1 MPFESLTAV
10 LDLDSSGFE
19 SGIQDAEGS
28 MGSLQDRAVST
39 GQSMQRAGGA
49 MTAGVT
55 APLAAMG
62 AMSVRVAGNFDQ
74 SMQKSIAVMGDVDD
88 AMREN
93 LEQTARD
100 VANTTTHSAS
110 QAADSY
116 YYLASAGLDAAAA
129 MEAMP
134 QVAAFAEAGQL
145 KMAEATDVATNVMSA
160 YNLEASEMSTVT
172 DTLSS
177 TVSNHNQTMQGMA
190 QAMSTVAPIASSLGL
205 SLEETSAAIGQM
217 GDVGIQGERAGTA
230 LRNVFSQ
237 LSDESSTVATELEG
251 MGVATRNSSGEVVS
265 LTQLLSNMESAG
277 VEAGDA
283 AKVFGTEAGPAM
295 AALMQQGSDALAQ
308 NTQRLEDSEGA
319 TKEMAATQRDTLN
332 AEMQIAR
339 SNIEDVGIAI
349 GGDLIPMVSTLTG
362 HISTA
367 AKRFQGLNEDQRRAI
382 IILGGVAAAIGPVLL
397 VAGTLLTMLPAMAT
411 GWGMATGAASGFAAS
426 LTGGVI
432 PAALATQVA
441 LGPVTVPV
449 WAIIAAIGAAIGIGY
464 ALYKAWTTNFY
475 GVRDTVT
482 GVFSKVKS
490 WFDSAPAWMLLL
502 LGPLGQLYLAW
513 RENLFGIQDIVGS
526 VFDWIGSKIGWLI
539 DQIDAIPGINFG
551 DDDVEVDEGA
561 VGAEG
566 AAAGEAYATSF
577 EGAAQPDFAAMMPG
591 AGVGVGA
598 GEAYAASFEGT
609 AQPDSAAMMPTGV
622 GTGEAIKGEMTP
634 AVREA
639 LEDGVDGYVSDP
651 DEIEDA
657 PTEIN
662 EALFDA
668 VSRQQGGATAESLGV
683 SEAEFETL
691 MQRFTGNGWSTSWA
705 PSADLVAGAS
715 TSASPS
721 AGSAGMS
728 TQEFKT
734 ALREVLEGLRLETR
748 LETDQRGL
756 EQWIEDIADA
766 QIAEA
771 GGARP

>member
-237 LSDESSTVATELEG
+237 LSDESSTVSTELEG

-561 VGAEG
+561 VRAEG

-598 GEAYAASFEGT
+598 
-609 AQPDSAAMMPTGV
+609 
-622 GTGEAIKGEMTP
+622 GEAIKGEMTP

-662 EALFDA
+662 ELLFDA

-691 MQRFTGNGWSTSWA
+691 MQRFAGNGWSTSWA

>member
-526 VFDWIGSKIGWLI
+526 VFGWIGSKIDWLT
-539 DQIDAIPGINFG
+539 DKIDAIPGIG
-551 DDDVEVDEGA
+551 GDVEANVDSDVPEPPEEPEAEPVTAPEAMPSPNQTSAPPSTLSTPTPEESIPGIGEEIDCGANVDSNMPDAPEEPEGEPVTAPEAMPSPSQVDMPEVTASSSNTPTPGEMASGASTGATPTAAPSSSKQLDNLLKQARDEASSSADTPTPEEIASEGA
-561 VGAEG
+561 P
-566 AAAGEAYATSF
+566 S
-577 EGAAQPDFAAMMPG
+577 AAQPTYTPSTPTAPSLTPDKLRKALLAA
-591 AGVGVGA
+591 
-598 GEAYAASFEGT
+598 
-609 AQPDSAAMMPTGV
+609 
-622 GTGEAIKGEMTP
+622 
-634 AVREA
+634 
-639 LEDGVDGYVSDP
+639 L
-651 DEIEDA
+651 
-657 PTEIN
+657 N
-662 EALFDA
+662 EALDGRELDLDL
-668 VSRQQGGATAESLGV
+668 SINER
-683 SEAEFETL
+683 EF
-691 MQRFTGNGWSTSWA
+691 
-705 PSADLVAGAS
+705 
-715 TSASPS
+715 
-721 AGSAGMS
+721 
-728 TQEFKT
+728 
-734 ALREVLEGLRLETR
+734 
-748 LETDQRGL
+748 RGL
-756 EQWIEDIADA
+756 IDDRIDA
-766 QIAEA
+766 KLT
-771 GGARP
+771 

>member
-10 LDLDSSGFE
+10 LDLDSTGFE
-19 SGIQDAEGS
+19 SGIEEAEGS

-74 SMQKSIAVMGDVDD
+74 SMQKSIAVMGDVDS

-93 LEQTARD
+93 LEATARE

-116 YYLASAGLDAAAA
+116 YFLASAGLDAAAA

-237 LSDESSTVATELEG
+237 LSDESSTVSKELND

-265 LTQLLSNMESAG
+265 LTQLLENMESAG

-295 AALMQQGSDALAQ
+295 AALMQQGSDALAK
-308 NTQRLEDSEGA
+308 NTQRLKQSEGA
-319 TKEMAATQRDTLN
+319 TKEMAQTQRDTLN
-332 AEMQIAR
+332 AQMQIAR

-362 HISTA
+362 HISSV
-367 AKRFQGLNEDQRRAI
+367 AKRFQGLNKDQRRAI

-411 GWGMATGAASGFAAS
+411 GWGMATGAASSFAGA

-441 LGPVTVPV
+441 LGPVTVPL
-449 WAIIAAIGAAIGIGY
+449 WAIIAVLGILSATVAAVAY
-464 ALYKAWTTNFY
+464 AWTNNLY
-475 GVRDTVT
+475 GMRDATT
-482 GVFSKVKS
+482 
-490 WFDSAPAWMLLL
+490 SAVDTL
-502 LGPLGQLYLAW
+502 
-513 RENLFGIQDIVGS
+513 
-526 VFDWIGSKIGWLI
+526 IGWLDSATGSLVDVRAVADRVFSYI
-539 DQIDAIPGINFG
+539 GDKAAWLSDKINAIPGIG
-551 DDDVEVDEGA
+551 EGGSSDIETDA
-561 VGAEG
+561 PDNAPAPGSAP
-566 AAAGEAYATSF
+566 AATET
-577 EGAAQPDFAAMMPG
+577 PTP
-591 AGVGVGA
+591 
-598 GEAYAASFEGT
+598 
-609 AQPDSAAMMPTGV
+609 SAAPTQNS
-622 GTGEAIKGEMTP
+622 TSSADTASDRPPKPTDTEAI
-634 AVREA
+634 AA
-639 LEDGVDGYVSDP
+639 LKKQSS
-651 DEIEDA
+651 DA
-657 PTEIN
+657 PTPE
-662 EALFDA
+662 E
-668 VSRQQGGATAESLGV
+668 VATSATETTESG
-683 SEAEFETL
+683 S
-691 MQRFTGNGWSTSWA
+691 
-705 PSADLVAGAS
+705 S
-715 TSASPS
+715 TSAGSNNNTLQQLLAEIRSLKSALSGERKLSGEVEFDPS
-721 AGSAGMS
+721 SGMIQFVDGRIELSEQQNFEDFSA
-728 TQEFKT
+728 
-734 ALREVLEGLRLETR
+734 
-748 LETDQRGL
+748 
-756 EQWIEDIADA
+756 
-766 QIAEA
+766 
-771 GGARP
+771 

>member
-1 MPFESLTAV
+1 
-10 LDLDSSGFE
+10 
-19 SGIQDAEGS
+19 
-28 MGSLQDRAVST
+28 
-39 GQSMQRAGGA
+39 
-49 MTAGVT
+49 
-55 APLAAMG
+55 
-62 AMSVRVAGNFDQ
+62 
-74 SMQKSIAVMGDVDD
+74 
-88 AMREN
+88 
-93 LEQTARD
+93 
-100 VANTTTHSAS
+100 
-110 QAADSY
+110 
-116 YYLASAGLDAAAA
+116 
-129 MEAMP
+129 
-134 QVAAFAEAGQL
+134 
-145 KMAEATDVATNVMSA
+145 MAEATDVATNVMSA
-160 YNLEASEMSTVT
+160 YGREADEMASVT
-172 DTLSS
+172 DTLTA

-190 QAMSTVAPIASSLGL
+190 SAMSTVAPIASSLGI

-237 LSDESSTVATELEG
+237 LSDESSTVSTELNE
-251 MGVATRNSSGEVVS
+251 MGVATRNSSGEIVS
-265 LTQLLSNMESAG
+265 MTQLLSNMESAG

-283 AKVFGTEAGPAM
+283 AKIFGTEAGPAM
-295 AALMQQGSDALAQ
+295 AALMQEGSDALAQ
-308 NTQRLEDSEGA
+308 NTQRISDAEGA
-319 TKEMAATQRDTLN
+319 TQSMAETQRDTLN

-362 HISTA
+362 YISTGA
-367 AKRFQGLNEDQRRAI
+367 DRFQDLNGDQRRAI
-382 IILGGVAAAIGPVLL
+382 ILLGGVAAAIGPVLF
-397 VAGTLLTMLPAMAT
+397 VGGTLLTMLPVMAT

-449 WAIIAAIGAAIGIGY
+449 WAIIAAIGAAIAISYG
-464 ALYKAWTTNFY
+464 LYRAWTSNFY
-475 GVRDTVT
+475 GVRDTAT
-482 GVFSKVKS
+482 DALGTVKG
-490 WFDSAPAWMLLL
+490 WLDAAPGWMLLL

-513 RENLFGIQDIVGS
+513 RENLFGIQDVTGDI
-526 VFDWIGSKIGWLI
+526 FDWIGSKIDWLI
-539 DQIDAIPGINFG
+539 DKIDAIPGINFG
-551 DDDVEVDEGA
+551 DDGVEVDEGA

-566 AAAGEAYATSF
+566 AA
-577 EGAAQPDFAAMMPG
+577 
-591 AGVGVGA
+591 A

-609 AQPDSAAMMPTGV
+609 AQPDSAAMMPGAGV
-622 GTGEAIKGEMTP
+622 GVGAGEAIKGEMTP
-634 AVREA
+634 AIREA

-651 DEIEDA
+651 DEIEDS

-771 GGARP
+771 GRQR

>member
-1 MPFESLTAV
+1 
-10 LDLDSSGFE
+10 
-19 SGIQDAEGS
+19 
-28 MGSLQDRAVST
+28 MGSLQDRAAST
-39 GQSMQRAGGA
+39 GKSMQRAGGA

-62 AMSVRVAGNFDQ
+62 AMSVRVAGNFDEA
-74 SMQKSIAVMGDVDD
+74 MQRSIAVMGDVDG
-88 AMREN
+88 AMKER
-93 LEQTARD
+93 LEATARD

-332 AEMQIAR
+332 AEMQIAK
-339 SNIEDVGIAI
+339 SNIQDVGIAI

-362 HISTA
+362 YISTGA
-367 AKRFQGLNEDQRRAI
+367 DRFQDLNGDQRRAI
-382 IILGGVAAAIGPVLL
+382 ILLGGVAAAIGPVLF
-397 VAGTLLTMLPAMAT
+397 VGGTLLTMLPAIAT
-411 GWGMATGAASGFAAS
+411 GWGMATGAASVFAAS
-426 LTGGVI
+426 LTGGVV
-432 PAALATQVA
+432 PAALAANVA
-441 LGPVTVPV
+441 LGPITVPV
-449 WAIIAAIGAAIGIGY
+449 WAIIAAIGAAIAIGY
-464 ALYKAWTTNFY
+464 GLYRAWTSNFY

-482 GVFSKVKS
+482 DALGTVKG
-490 WFDSAPAWMLLL
+490 WLDAAPGWMLLL
-502 LGPLGQLYLAW
+502 LGPLGQLYYAW

-526 VFDWIGSKIGWLI
+526 VFDWIGDKIGWLI
-539 DQIDAIPGINFG
+539 DKIESIPGIG
-551 DDDVEVDEGA
+551 EEID
-561 VGAEG
+561 
-566 AAAGEAYATSF
+566 GEANVDSNMPDAPEEPGRSPVTAPEAMPSPNQTSAPPSTSSTPTP
-577 EGAAQPDFAAMMPG
+577 E
-591 AGVGVGA
+591 
-598 GEAYAASFEGT
+598 EAAST
-609 AQPDSAAMMPTGV
+609 AMS
-622 GTGEAIKGEMTP
+622 
-634 AVREA
+634 
-639 LEDGVDGYVSDP
+639 
-651 DEIEDA
+651 
-657 PTEIN
+657 
-662 EALFDA
+662 
-668 VSRQQGGATAESLGV
+668 
-683 SEAEFETL
+683 
-691 MQRFTGNGWSTSWA
+691 STSWA

-771 GGARP
+771 GRQR